1 MEFLE
6 FLADYR
12 HPVLDV
18 FFQIITF
25 CAQETLVVA
34 VICWLFWCQNKKLA
48 YTLGFSY
55 FASGLGVQAAKITFR
70 VPRPWVLNPDFSPVA
85 SAVEGAT
92 GYSFP
97 SGHTQSATALFGT
110 LSMHFK
116 SASKKLLCAIA
127 FLLVGFSRMYLGVH
141 TPQDVFTSMA
151 ATLAVSVLLFRFFS
165 KERDAKWDAPLA
177 LVLFLTTLALLI
189 YTQFLYQN
197 GTLET
202 KYAMDCF
209 KACGAGFGF
218 AAGFYLE
225 RRFIRFSLPSG
236 KRQKLLRYL
245 AGLTGVLILQLGL
258 KLLLPENVFTS
269 VLRYFILVFW
279 VLVLYPYI
287 FSSASNKR
295 A

>member
-12 HPVLDV
+12 HPILDII
-18 FFQIITF
+18 FQIITF

-34 VICWLFWCQNKKLA
+34 VICWLFWCQNKQLA

-55 FASGLGVQAAKITFR
+55 FVSGLSVQAAKITFR

-110 LSMHFK
+110 LSLHFK
-116 SASKKLLCAIA
+116 GISKKLLCILA

-141 TPQDVFTSMA
+141 TPKDVLSSMA
-151 ATLAVSVLLFRFFS
+151 ITLTFSTLLFHFFS
-165 KERDAKWDAPLA
+165 KERNLKWNAPLA
-177 LVLFLTTLALLI
+177 LVLFLTTLALLV
-189 YTQFLYQN
+189 YTQILYQN
-197 GTLET
+197 KTLEAA
-202 KYAMDCF
+202 YAMDCF
-209 KACGAGFGF
+209 KACGAGFAF
-218 AAGFYLE
+218 AAGFYIE
-225 RRFIRFSLPSG
+225 QRFLHFLLPSDN
-236 KRQKLLRYL
+236 KQKLLRYL
-245 AGLTGVLILQLGL
+245 AGITGVLILQLGL
-258 KLLLPENVFTS
+258 KLLLPENAITS

-279 VLVLYPYI
+279 ILVLYPYI
-287 FSSASNKR
+287 FSSANSKR